1 MNLRHALFGIVLIA
15 VAAGGCKRDGEASL
29 AAAAAA
35 GAPPHMV
42 VWKTPA
48 CGCCDGWV
56 EHVREAG
63 FSVEVH
69 ELDNLN
75 DVKRRAGVPYG
86 MGSCHTAEIEGYFI
100 EGHVPASDIRRL
112 LAERPAVKG
121 LTLPGMPIGS
131 PGMEDPSGRVEPY
144 TVVQVGK
151 DGSTSEFAR
160 HGPNPRSPQ

>member
-1 MNLRHALFGIVLIA
+1 MNLRNTLFGVVLILLTA
-15 VAAGGCKRDGEASL
+15 DGCKRDNAPP
-29 AAAAAA
+29 APTAAAA
-35 GAPPHMV
+35 GTAQMV

-56 EHVREAG
+56 EHVRGAG
-63 FSVEVH
+63 FTVEVH

-75 DVKRRAGVPYG
+75 DVKTRAGVPYG
-86 MGSCHTAEIEGYFI
+86 MGSCHTAEIDGYFI

-121 LTLPGMPIGS
+121 LALPGMPVGS

-151 DGSTSEFAR
+151 DGATREFAR
-160 HGPNPRSPQ
+160 HGAGP